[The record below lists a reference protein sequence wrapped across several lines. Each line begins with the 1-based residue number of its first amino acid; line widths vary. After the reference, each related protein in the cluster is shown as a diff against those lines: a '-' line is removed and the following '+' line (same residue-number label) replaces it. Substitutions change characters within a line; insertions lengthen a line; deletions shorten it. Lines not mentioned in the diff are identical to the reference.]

1 MNFLERKY
9 DNHTTSFCGAFDFSR
24 KSETKRSYIPSSAAA
39 STNIHSV
46 VKVFEI
52 LITFLNYT
60 EFLPNLDRSLF
71 MIIRKYPEVNFV
83 KIKFH
88 FPYFTYKWTQ
98 FSARNHYIHSVV
110 KVFKILITF
119 LNYPGIVR
127 NLSRSLFMIRR
138 QYPEVNF
145 VKIKF
150 HFPEFDL

>member
-1 MNFLERKY
+1 MSV
-9 DNHTTSFCGAFDFSR
+9 HFCRAFDFSR
-24 KSETKRSYIPSSAAA
+24 KSETKRSYIPSSSASSSSSAA

-60 EFLPNLDRSLF
+60 EFLSNLDRSLF

-88 FPYFTYKWTQ
+88 FFRILLINGLS
-98 FSARNHYIHSVV
+98 FSARKHDIHSVV

-119 LNYPGIVR
+119 INYP
-127 NLSRSLFMIRR
+127 
-138 QYPEVNF
+138 
-145 VKIKF
+145 
-150 HFPEFDL
+150 